1 MLAFSAQAFLIFTHH
16 FPIDAISASISAWLN
31 ILPGSAA
38 AGAAA
43 GAPAAGTLAGE
54 KPPPPPACDDLPII
68 LASNSCCSA
77 LSPFAS
83 INYLSRL
90 PLLCNAHISM
100 FKVIVYSIKIFVK

>member
-1 MLAFSAQAFLIFTHH
+1 MLAFSAQAFLISTHH
-16 FPIDAISASISAWLN
+16 FPIDAIRASISAWLN
-31 ILPGSAA
+31 IFPGSAE

-43 GAPAAGTLAGE
+43 GASAAGTLAGE
-54 KPPPPPACDDLPII
+54 KPPPPPACDDLPIM

-90 PLLCNAHISM
+90 PFLCQSM
-100 FKVIVYSIKIFVK
+100 IYSFVA